1 MLIGDES
8 RVYTEKASSGR
19 RGLLRQF
26 VEWLDAHDRAPD
38 ELLGLC
44 MERIAARDQQ
54 LRAWVQVAPQLALG
68 AGPLTGIPF
77 GAKDIYE
84 TRDLVTE
91 YGSPLCAG
99 RKGATDASLITELRK
114 LGAVLVG
121 KTQTTAFAYFDP
133 APTRNPHQPDHT
145 PGGSSS
151 GSAVAVAAGMVP
163 FALGTQTLGS
173 ILRPASFCGVSGF
186 KPSVGL
192 LPLEGVLPFAP
203 SLDTAGLFT
212 QTADDMQL
220 LWTRMG
226 HAAGT
231 AKRSLSIPSLMPPV
245 EAVMEVAFRRAMER
259 LDPHFS
265 FNVIEM
271 PARFGELALAVKRIS
286 TYEGARTH
294 ETRWREH
301 GDAIGRR
308 LAQLVEGGLR
318 IPAEEY
324 HASLTTVAE
333 VKRDMSSLFRQYP
346 VLITPAAPGAAPAGL
361 ESTGDPVMNAPW
373 TALGVPAISIP
384 MPALGLPLGLQ
395 LVSESGTDAALLA
408 LAVEI
413 EALLQ

>member
-1 MLIGDES
+1 
-8 RVYTEKASSGR
+8 
-19 RGLLRQF
+19 
-26 VEWLDAHDRAPD
+26 
-38 ELLGLC
+38 
-44 MERIAARDQQ
+44 
-54 LRAWVQVAPQLALG
+54 
-68 AGPLTGIPF
+68 
-77 GAKDIYE
+77 
-84 TRDLVTE
+84 
-91 YGSPLCAG
+91 
-99 RKGATDASLITELRK
+99 
-114 LGAVLVG
+114 
-121 KTQTTAFAYFDP
+121 
-133 APTRNPHQPDHT
+133 
-145 PGGSSS
+145 
-151 GSAVAVAAGMVP
+151 
-163 FALGTQTLGS
+163 
-173 ILRPASFCGVSGF
+173 
-186 KPSVGL
+186 
-192 LPLEGVLPFAP
+192 
-203 SLDTAGLFT
+203 
-212 QTADDMQL
+212 
-220 LWTRMG
+220 
-226 HAAGT
+226 
-231 AKRSLSIPSLMPPV
+231 
-245 EAVMEVAFRRAMER
+245 MEVAFRRAMER